1 MWDVLVAKQEY
12 VLFLAAIMVA
22 SGIIKDKNYFGVLFG
37 VLISHIKSK
46 RLLVFLVSWFRGFCL
61 CRGACLFRL
70 QY

>member
-1 MWDVLVAKQEY
+1 MWDVLLAKQEY

-37 VLISHIKSK
+37 VLISQIKSK
-46 RLLVFLVSWFRGFCL
+46 RLLVFWFRGGCL